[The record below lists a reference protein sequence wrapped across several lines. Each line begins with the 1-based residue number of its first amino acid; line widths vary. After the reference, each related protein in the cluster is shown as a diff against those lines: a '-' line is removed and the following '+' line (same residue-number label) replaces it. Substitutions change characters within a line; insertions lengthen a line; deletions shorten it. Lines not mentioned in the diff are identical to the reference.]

1 MTGKSAR
8 IHPAALEEAEAAMAW
23 YGKRSRAAA
32 EAFLNELDRAITQIS
47 QHPERHQL
55 YEFKTRRA
63 VLHRFPYLIVFR
75 EGTEGI
81 EIIAVAHGRR
91 RPGYWRDRI

>member
-1 MTGKSAR
+1 VPGGGVQ

-23 YGKRSRAAA
+23 YAKRSLLAG
-32 EAFLNELDRAITQIS
+32 EALSNELERAIEQIS
-47 QHPERHQL
+47 EHPKQYQL
-55 YEFKTRRA
+55 YEFGTRRA
-63 VLHRFPYLIVFR
+63 ILQKFHYFIVFR

-81 EIIAVAHGRR
+81 EIIAVGHGRR